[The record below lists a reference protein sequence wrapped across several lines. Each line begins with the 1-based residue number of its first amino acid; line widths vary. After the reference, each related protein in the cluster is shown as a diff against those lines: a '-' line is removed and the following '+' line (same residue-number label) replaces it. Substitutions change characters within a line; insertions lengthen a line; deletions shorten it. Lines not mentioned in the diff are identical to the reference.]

1 VVALQPFAS
10 VYVNVIV
17 YVPAAFNFGSNAPVV
32 PFIVPPLFIV
42 YANVVPVVTV
52 PVDDTV
58 TALLFVPLTH
68 TLSLLTVIV
77 GVGNASTIIT
87 CVTAAA
93 ILQPAVDSKLY
104 VTECEPALKSLGL
117 NVAVFSVTFVAT
129 VHVPVPV
136 NAAGTTDAVI
146 VCAVVSLIQ
155 CSLSATDNVA
165 VGTAF
170 TVIVLV
176 AVPSH
181 PLLSFTDTS
190 NT

>member
-1 VVALQPFAS
+1 M
-10 VYVNVIV
+10 YVNVIV

-52 PVDDTV
+52 PVDVTV
-58 TALLFVPLTH
+58 TPVLFVPLTH

-87 CVTAAA
+87 CVTSAA
-93 ILQPAVDSKLY
+93 LQPALDSKLY
-104 VTECEPALKSLGL
+104 FTVCEPDANALGL
-117 NVAVFSVTFVAT
+117 NVAVVSVTFVAT

-136 NAAGTTDAVI
+136 NTGLIVAVI
-146 VCAVVSLIQ
+146 VCADVSLIQ

-170 TVIVLV
+170 TVIELV
-176 AVPSH
+176 AVPVH
-181 PLLSFTDTS
+181 PLLSFTATS
-190 NT
+190 KT